1 MYEIYW
7 STATYYENFRK
18 KSWKVYFFSTIDV
31 KDSIRFE
38 IILINAFAWFYILS
52 DQKFLSGMKYLLK
65 KIVLTNMISTATAKL
80 TKTRLKILSV
90 PLAAQWITNLTKWQ
104 FDNDFQWLNFYSSLW
119 QENKII
125 VHRKKATIK
134 RV

>member
-1 MYEIYW
+1 MQIKYFSWLKILTETLMYEIYW

-18 KSWKVYFFSTIDV
+18 KILKGVIFSTIDV

-65 KIVLTNMISTATAKL
+65 N
-80 TKTRLKILSV
+80 RL
-90 PLAAQWITNLTKWQ
+90 N
-104 FDNDFQWLNFYSSLW
+104 
-119 QENKII
+119 
-125 VHRKKATIK
+125 
-134 RV
+134 